1 MSIVA
6 PGFTEA
12 RTAAVGSWQP
22 SRFTRPLCGCDVLGC
37 GHFPTEGRRLV
48 DLALKY
54 VTTAMY
60 GRLELDDWQ
69 VALLDAVLERYP
81 ADWPVEHLRGQLR
94 YRQVVIS
101 MGRQNGKSL
110 LGMLF
115 ILYFLILHVR
125 GPNVI
130 GLASIDRQAKIV
142 YKRVKYAIDNNPTLS
157 AALKTTNT
165 RGISR
170 RDGSGDYFT
179 LPAKEDSAQGEP
191 GTGIVFDELHLG
203 LAALWDAMVLAQRSI
218 RNSLMVGITTAGDD
232 GSELLIRLYDEGDNA
247 VAGLDERF
255 GFFLWE
261 AATKELTEANVI
273 AANPSVAS
281 GRVPL
286 DLVMNDAQKMWND
299 TKRDKEGMTGRQRA
313 IRYTLNRFIEG
324 AAGSWIPVED
334 WTANSGQPEIVGNVT
349 YGIERTEA
357 WDWATI
363 TATSQRDGVFHTE
376 LVASLEHPTLDD
388 LEAVCLKL
396 NERPG
401 ETARFAMRSRTL
413 GELALRLR
421 EHGLESWRLGATE
434 EVSASQHAAAVV
446 TRGNRLVHQD
456 ESGQE
461 LVKRHVA
468 RGRRRDAET
477 GWRLSQSLAP
487 GDTDALWSTVAGLYV
502 SDQAPDA
509 GLQLY

>member
-1 MSIVA
+1 
-6 PGFTEA
+6 
-12 RTAAVGSWQP
+12 
-22 SRFTRPLCGCDVLGC
+22 
-37 GHFPTEGRRLV
+37 
-48 DLALKY
+48 
-54 VTTAMY
+54 MY

-69 VALLDAVLERYP
+69 TALLDAVLERYP

-130 GLASIDRQAKIV
+130 GLASLDRQAKIV
-142 YKRVKYAIDNNPTLS
+142 YKRVKYAIDEAPEL
-157 AALKTTNT
+157 ARELKTTET

-170 RDGSGDYFT
+170 KDGSGAYFT

-191 GTGIVFDELHLG
+191 ATGVVFDELHLA
-203 LAALWDAMVLAQRSI
+203 LAALWDAMVLAQRAI

-232 GSELLIRLYDEGDNA
+232 GSELLIRLYDEGEA
-247 VAGLDERF
+247 AIAGKDERF

-261 AATKELTEANVI
+261 AETKELTKAGVI
-273 AANPSVAS
+273 AANPAVAC

-286 DLVMNDAQKMWND
+286 EVAWSDAVKMWND
-299 TKRDKEGMTGRQRA
+299 TKRGKDGMTGRQRC

-324 AAGSWIPVED
+324 AAGSWVPVED
-334 WTANSGQPEIVGNVT
+334 WTTKRGQPEIVGNVV
-349 YGIERTEA
+349 YGIERTDS
-357 WDWATI
+357 WSWASI
-363 TATSQRDGVFHTE
+363 TATSARDGVFHTE
-376 LVASLEHPTLDD
+376 LVATLQEPTLDE
-388 LEAVCLKL
+388 LEAVCEALAAR
-396 NERPG
+396 EG
-401 ETARFAMRSRTL
+401 ETATFAMRSRSL
-413 GELALRLR
+413 GDLALRLR
-421 EHGLESWRLGATE
+421 KAGREAWRLGATE
-434 EVSASQHAAAVV
+434 EVQASQHAAAVI
-446 TRGNRLVHQD
+446 TQERRLVHQD
-456 ESGQE
+456 ASGQD

-477 GWRLSQSLAP
+477 GWRLSQSLAT
-487 GDTDALWSTVAGLYV
+487 GDTDALWATVAGLYV
-502 SDQAPDA
+502 ADQLKDA